1 MSIYIPETVMAM
13 LADYFN
19 YIDSFVT
26 FKQWYFG
33 HYHEDITSSDD
44 KYVLCY
50 HNFYPL
56 KD

>member
-1 MSIYIPETVMAM
+1 MAM